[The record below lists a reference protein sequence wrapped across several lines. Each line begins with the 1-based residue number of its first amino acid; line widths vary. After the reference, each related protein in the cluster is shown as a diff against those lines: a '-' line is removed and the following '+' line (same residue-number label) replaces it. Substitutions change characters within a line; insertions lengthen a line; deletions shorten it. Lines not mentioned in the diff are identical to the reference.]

1 MYKKVFK
8 VYKLFYTNST
18 FLRRRLYMNAK
29 EATKQIR
36 LKQWEKIIQDRC
48 NSGLKVDDYCEQHG
62 ISRHTYYYWL
72 RMVRE
77 NTIKNKPEIVEIT
90 PATQLSVQEEFP
102 VVQATDSS
110 NAKIVIKKG
119 DICIS
124 VNSEIS
130 PQLLSAAISSLTN
143 A

>member
-1 MYKKVFK
+1 
-8 VYKLFYTNST
+8 
-18 FLRRRLYMNAK
+18 MNAK

-36 LKQWEKIIQDRC
+36 LKQWEEIIQDRC

-77 NTIKNKPEIVEIT
+77 NVIKNKPEIVEIT
-90 PATQLSVQEEFP
+90 PTTQLSVPEEFP
-102 VVQATDSS
+102 VVPTPDSS
-110 NAKIVIKKG
+110 IAKIIIQKG
-119 DICIS
+119 DISIS

-130 PQLLSAAISSLTN
+130 PQLLSAVMSCLTN